1 MKKSLIFVVAMI
13 VATLTVPVNSLAQKG
28 NPNGISTNI
37 KDFRSKGLAL
47 IPPVDPFYIDQVSQ
61 LSRKNESSNRF
72 VNIMRPFSVL
82 LRNDNNQ
89 AMVAYRLKWTLQN
102 PKGENIVFY
111 TSYRSPSFL
120 MNLRVINKPGSKYA
134 ESDVIRS
141 GSHRVMSLVPSNLI
155 MSTVEDRGQPQEL
168 INAAQEFVKKFAK
181 TPFVNVELDGAFLA
195 NGLFIGDQKNNFF
208 DHVLAQVRAKHD
220 LLIKIKRMQS
230 SNVNS
235 NEIFASVKTIVDQP
249 DRELNEK
256 AKFADYYFH
265 FRKVYAEE
273 ILNIREALKNDNQT
287 LNEVLKPLSGAW
299 VNLRR
304 ENS

>member
-1 MKKSLIFVVAMI
+1 M
-13 VATLTVPVNSLAQKG
+13 
-28 NPNGISTNI
+28 
-37 KDFRSKGLAL
+37 
-47 IPPVDPFYIDQVSQ
+47 
-61 LSRKNESSNRF
+61 
-72 VNIMRPFSVL
+72 
-82 LRNDNNQ
+82 
-89 AMVAYRLKWTLQN
+89 
-102 PKGENIVFY
+102 
-111 TSYRSPSFL
+111 
-120 MNLRVINKPGSKYA
+120 
-134 ESDVIRS
+134 
-141 GSHRVMSLVPSNLI
+141 
-155 MSTVEDRGQPQEL
+155 
-168 INAAQEFVKKFAK
+168 
-181 TPFVNVELDGAFLA
+181 AFLA